1 MCGTLRRFFEIWS
14 SRLDLAK
21 SKPFSKHTKPV
32 YQGPRLV
39 RIMNKMEVENLV
51 SLPLTMPT
59 SANRITRNTIASY
72 VLLIVLNDKKVQYNV
87 NGTTRVVV
95 NGNFFSII

>member
-1 MCGTLRRFFEIWS
+1 MKFGA
-14 SRLDLAK
+14 LDLTWQNRNHFRK
-21 SKPFSKHTKPV
+21 ILKPV
-32 YQGPRLV
+32 YQGPRWV